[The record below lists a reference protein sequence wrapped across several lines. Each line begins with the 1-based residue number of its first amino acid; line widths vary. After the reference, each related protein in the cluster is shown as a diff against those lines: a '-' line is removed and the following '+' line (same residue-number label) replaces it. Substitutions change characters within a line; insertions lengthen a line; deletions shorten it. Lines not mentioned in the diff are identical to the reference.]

1 MIIGDCIYG
10 QGFCSCSSTKFFVKR
25 GPTNNPILFGRK
37 VLQIRI
43 AEKARLSV
51 KYILNIHIVIRQME
65 RRKLSKDHRVLAK
78 PRCWQKSNR
87 TVLIN

>member
-37 VLQIRI
+37 DLQIRI
-43 AEKARLSV
+43 AEK
-51 KYILNIHIVIRQME
+51 
-65 RRKLSKDHRVLAK
+65 SKIISQVHLEH
-78 PRCWQKSNR
+78 PHSNPADGE
-87 TVLIN
+87 T

>member
-10 QGFCSCSSTKFFVKR
+10 QGFVLAALQNFCKR

-37 VLQIRI
+37 DLQIRI